1 MKIKL
6 SRRDSGL
13 FITIPYLVNINRCN
27 NCLILY
33 NESNLVTRKEVKVI
47 LSRRLYKHR
56 HRNKNVPGLVQEHE
70 D

>member
-13 FITIPYLVNINRCN
+13 FITIPHLVNVDRCN

-33 NESNLVTRKEVKVI
+33 NESDLATRKEVTVI
-47 LSRRLYKHR
+47 LSRRPYKHR
-56 HRNKNVPGLVQEHE
+56 HRNERVPELV
-70 D
+70 

>member
-13 FITIPYLVNINRCN
+13 FITILYLVNIDRCN

-33 NESNLVTRKEVKVI
+33 KESNLATRKEVKVI
-47 LSRRLYKHR
+47 LSRSIGTEMKEFL
-56 HRNKNVPGLVQEHE
+56 N
-70 D
+70 